1 MAQTFTSIDRR
12 RDGWS
17 PPAPQEAL
25 RELAEAAAAACDGAV
40 GFVAWPERGLLVAN
54 TGELAE
60 AEWRE
65 AIPLLLERIAAQ
77 AGPAAVAGTE
87 DVAVADLPDAGT
99 FRRVAAAMLP
109 AGEYDPLGLVG
120 VFDFRCRHA
129 VAVRALASLREL
141 ACRQFAL
148 QRDLGRRNDPSARG
162 DAPARGDD
170 APRLAA
176 IVRPSAEATRQAD
189 AMRLER
195 RFAEALVESMPGILY
210 LHDARGRFLRW
221 NRHFEQVT
229 GYGTL
234 DIARM
239 HPRAFFP
246 PAQRMSLEANIAEVL
261 AFGTSS
267 FEAPLSTQDGREI
280 PYFFT
285 GKRIEFDGQ
294 RCVVCIGIDVAER
307 VHAERE
313 QETSERRFRTLFDYA
328 PDGILVSDPHGAY
341 LEANESACRMLGYER
356 HEIVGL
362 RAGDIVAPVE
372 REQVAPTI
380 DAIRGHVAH
389 HREWSLRRKDGTIF
403 PAEVIATLMPDGNLL
418 GMLRDVTERRRAEE
432 ELRRSE
438 DRFRAIFEQAGVG
451 ITLVDAHD
459 GRFVRCNRA
468 LAEMLGYDL
477 DALRRLTVADVSHP
491 ADLEVQDEL
500 SQRLLAGAI
509 DRYRMEKRYRRGDGS
524 EMWALLTATLVRHA
538 DGRPQF
544 IVGML
549 EDITERR
556 ALHTA
561 LEESEKRFRQITE
574 HIPAVFFLADAR
586 SGECLYVSP
595 AYERIWGRSC
605 ESVYRAPNSWLDAI
619 VPGDPNPMLR
629 DGRPIDTGA
638 QQDFEYRIA
647 RPDGSIRWIH
657 SRSFPV
663 FGTDGSLQQVAG
675 IAEDITEA
683 KEQEARIARLTRI
696 RAVVGALHSAMLRQP
711 DRESLLQEA
720 CRVAAV
726 EGIFEIAWIAGP
738 CPGAGLPVILAV
750 ADEGS
755 RGFIEANL
763 RALGGDHFA
772 VRALA
777 TRRPVVIN
785 DCASDPTLEPVRSR
799 LVAHGCRSAAAFP
812 LSCHGDVVA
821 ALVLLARERDFFD
834 DGELGLLGW
843 ITSDLS
849 YALEN
854 IANAQRLQHLAYFDA
869 LTGLANAA
877 LFRDRL
883 GQFVASAAT
892 THGKVCAVILDL
904 EHFTHLNESLGRES
918 GDEILRAVAQRL
930 EQRLVEPYALGR
942 IGADTFAIARPGSGD
957 RVATQ
962 LLEQVIDAL
971 REPFHVAGQSI
982 SISGQAGIGLYPD
995 DAGDDDSLFK
1005 HAEAALKLAKSSG
1018 ARQMFYSAQI
1028 SQRIATRLDAEAAL
1042 QAAVEAGQFVL
1053 HYQPRVDMVS
1063 GLVVGAEALI
1073 RWEHPQRGLVPPEEF
1088 IALAEE
1094 TGLIVPI
1101 GAWVIDAICAQQ
1113 AAWLEAGAGM
1123 VPIAANISSVQ
1134 FDRSDVVRT
1143 VRDALARHSLF
1154 ARHLHLELTESSV
1167 MKDPD
1172 AAAEVLRGLRE
1183 LGVGLALD
1191 DFGTGHSSLAY
1202 LKRFPFTRVKI
1213 DRTFIS
1219 DITHSAE
1226 DAAIASAIIA
1236 IAHRMGLKVVAEGV
1250 ETQGQFN
1257 YLSMQGCDEMQGY
1270 YFSPAV
1276 SADMFEDYL
1285 RGGRSIRL
1293 LPRADEERRTVLV
1306 VDDEPGIRTALTRM
1320 LRSDGYRVLTA
1331 ASGDEGLHV
1340 LSLNAVQVIISDQ
1353 RMPGMS
1359 GTEFLGKVKDLYPET
1374 MRIILSGYTEIDVVT
1389 ESVNRGAVFRFLTKP
1404 WDDDLLREQ
1413 VRDAFQR
1420 YRPRPG
1426 VEGRSS

>member
-1 MAQTFTSIDRR
+1 MAQAFTSISDHRES
-12 RDGWS
+12 WS
-17 PPAPQEAL
+17 PPARDEAL
-25 RELAEAAAAACDGAV
+25 REIAEAAAAACDGTI
-40 GFVAWPERGLLVAN
+40 GFVAWPEQDRLVAN
-54 TGELAE
+54 SDGIAE
-60 AEWRE
+60 AIWRD
-65 AIPLLLERIAAQ
+65 AIPVLLERTAAQ
-77 AGPAAVAGTE
+77 AGPSAVAGTE
-87 DVAVADLPDAGT
+87 GVVVAVLPKTAAFGRMAG
-99 FRRVAAAMLP
+99 VALP
-109 AGEYDPLGLVG
+109 AGEYDPVGLIG
-120 VFDFRCRHA
+120 VLDPRCSDA
-129 VAVRALASLREL
+129 AAMRALAGLREL
-141 ACRQFAL
+141 ASRQFAL
-148 QRDLGRRNDPSARG
+148 HRDLTRRAEAARPRLGAPRVAARG
-162 DAPARGDD
+162 RAADD
-170 APRLAA
+170 ATQRT
-176 IVRPSAEATRQAD
+176 EATR
-189 AMRLER
+189 LEQ

-210 LHDARGRFLRW
+210 LCDASGRFLRW
-221 NRHFEQVT
+221 NRQLEQVS

-234 DIARM
+234 EVARM

-246 PAQRMSLEANIAEVL
+246 PAQRLSLEANIAEVL
-261 AFGTSS
+261 AFGASS
-267 FEAPLSTQDGREI
+267 FEATLLAKDGREI

-285 GKRIEFDGQ
+285 GKRVEFDGQ
-294 RCVVCIGIDVAER
+294 RCLVGIGIDVSER
-307 VHAERE
+307 VRAERE
-313 QETSERRFRTLFDYA
+313 HEVSRQRYRSLFDCA
-328 PDGILVSDPHGAY
+328 PDGIVVADADGIY

-356 HEIVGL
+356 YELIGL
-362 RAGDIVAPVE
+362 GAADIVAPVE
-372 REQVAPTI
+372 IINIAPVI
-380 DAIRGHVAH
+380 DAIRNSSVH
-389 HREWSLRRKDGTIF
+389 HREWSLRRKDGTTF

-418 GMLRDVTERRRAEE
+418 GMLRDVTERRREQE
-432 ELRRSE
+432 DLRSSE
-438 DRFRAIFEQAGVG
+438 DRFRAIFERAGVG
-451 ITLVDAHD
+451 IALIDVYS

-468 LAEMLGYDL
+468 LAEMLGHTPDSLCRL
-477 DALRRLTVADVSHP
+477 DVDQVTHP
-491 ADLEVQDEL
+491 ADKPQQHAFTEKLV
-500 SQRLLAGAI
+500 AGAI
-509 DRYRMEKRYRRGDGS
+509 DRYRMEKRYLRKDGS
-524 EMWALLTATLVRHA
+524 EMWGLLTATLVR
-538 DGRPQF
+538 DGGAGTQF
-544 IVGML
+544 IVGMV
-549 EDITERR
+549 EDVTERR
-556 ALHTA
+556 VLHTA
-561 LEESEKRFRQITE
+561 LEESEKRFRQIAE
-574 HIPAVFFLADAR
+574 HIPAVFFLVDVR

-605 ESVYRAPNSWLDAI
+605 ESVYHSPGSWLDAI

-629 DGRPIDTGA
+629 DGQPIDPKGKL
-638 QQDFEYRIA
+638 DFEYRIA
-647 RPDGSIRWIH
+647 RPDGTIRWIR

-663 FGTDGSLQQVAG
+663 LDEDGRLQQIAG
-675 IAEDITEA
+675 LAEDVTEGR
-683 KEQEARIARLTRI
+683 EQERRIARLTRI

-720 CRVAAV
+720 CRVATV

-738 CPGAGLPVILAV
+738 RHGSETPAILAV
-750 ADEGS
+750 ADEEA
-755 RGFIEANL
+755 REFIETNL
-763 RALGGDHFA
+763 RALRSRHFS
-772 VRALA
+772 VRALVS
-777 TRRPVVIN
+777 RKPVVIN
-785 DCASDPTLEPVRSR
+785 DFSSDTALAPICDHLIARE
-799 LVAHGCRSAAAFP
+799 CRSGAAFP
-812 LSCHGDVVA
+812 LSSNGEIVA
-821 ALVLLARERDFFD
+821 ALVLFARERDFFD
-834 DGELGLLGW
+834 DEELALLGW

-849 YALEN
+849 YALEH
-854 IANAQRLQHLAYFDA
+854 IDNAQRLQHLAYFDA

-883 GQFVASAAT
+883 AQFVAAAPSA
-892 THGKVCAVILDL
+892 HGKVCALIVDI
-904 EHFTHLNESLGRES
+904 EHFTRLNDSLGREC

-930 EQRLVEPYALGR
+930 DQCLGEPYALGR
-942 IGADTFAIARPGSGD
+942 IGADTFAIAQTGSGD
-957 RVATQ
+957 RVATR

-971 REPFHVAGQSI
+971 RDPFHVDGRSI
-982 SISGQAGIGLYPD
+982 SISGQAGIALYPD
-995 DAGDDDSLFK
+995 DADDDDSLFK
-1005 HAEAALKLAKSSG
+1005 HAEAALKLAKSGG
-1018 ARQMFYSAQI
+1018 ARHMFYSAQI
-1028 SQRIATRLDAEAAL
+1028 SERIAARLDAEAAL
-1042 QAAVEAGQFVL
+1042 RAAVAADQFVL

-1073 RWEHPQRGLVPPEEF
+1073 RWQHPEHGLVPPEEF

-1113 AAWLEAGAGM
+1113 AAWLKAGAIM

-1134 FDRSDVVRT
+1134 LDRSDVVQT
-1143 VRDALARHSLF
+1143 VRDALTRHSLF

-1167 MKDPD
+1167 MKDPE

-1257 YLSMQGCDEMQGY
+1257 YLTMQGCDEMQGY

-1276 SADMFEDYL
+1276 SAEMFEDYL

-1293 LPRADEERRTVLV
+1293 LPRADEPRRTVLV

-1340 LSLNAVQVIISDQ
+1340 LSLNGVQVIISDQ

-1420 YRPRPG
+1420 YRPRVAGDGAP
-1426 VEGRSS
+1426 S

>member
-12 RDGWS
+12 GGGWS
-17 PPAPQEAL
+17 PPAPDEAL
-25 RELAEAAAAACDGAV
+25 RELAEAAAAACDGTS
-40 GFVAWPERGLLVAN
+40 GFVAWPEQGLFVA
-54 TGELAE
+54 TADGVAD
-60 AEWRE
+60 AAWRDV
-65 AIPLLLERIAAQ
+65 IPLLLDQLAMQ
-77 AGPAAVAGTE
+77 AGPAAIAGTE
-87 DVAVADLPDAGT
+87 GVVVAALPDAAA
-99 FRRVAAAMLP
+99 FRRAAAAMLP
-109 AGEYDPLGLVG
+109 AGEYDPVGLVG
-120 VFDFRCRHA
+120 VLDLRCSDA
-129 VAVRALASLREL
+129 AATRALAALREL
-141 ACRQFAL
+141 ASRQFAL
-148 QRDLGRRNDPSARG
+148 HRDLGRRADAGAR
-162 DAPARGDD
+162 ARED

-176 IVRPSAEATRQAD
+176 IVRPLDDAARQAEAT
-189 AMRLER
+189 RLER

-229 GYGTL
+229 GYATP

-246 PAQRMSLEANIAEVL
+246 AAQRLSLEANIAEVL
-261 AFGTSS
+261 AFGASS
-267 FEAPLSTQDGREI
+267 FEAPLLTRDGREI

-285 GKRIEFDGQ
+285 GKRVEFDGH
-294 RCVVCIGIDVAER
+294 RCLVSIGIDVSER
-307 VHAERE
+307 VRAERE
-313 QETSERRFRTLFDYA
+313 HEVSEQRYRTLFDCA
-328 PDGILVSDPHGAY
+328 PDGIVVADAGSVY

-356 HEIVGL
+356 HELVGL
-362 RAGDIVAPVE
+362 GASDIVAPAE
-372 REQVAPTI
+372 LGQIAPAI
-380 DAIRGHVAH
+380 EAIRSSAAH
-389 HREWSLRRKDGTIF
+389 HREWLLRRKNGTTF

-418 GMLRDVTERRRAEE
+418 GMIRDVTERRRAEE

-451 ITLVDAHD
+451 IALVDVHS

-468 LAEMLGYDL
+468 LADMLGYTSE
-477 DALRRLTVADVSHP
+477 ALCRLAVADVSHP
-491 ADLEVQDEL
+491 DDALLQDVL
-500 SQRLLAGAI
+500 AQRLLAGTI
-509 DRYRMEKRYRRGDGS
+509 DRYRIEKRYRRSDGG
-524 EMWALLTATLVRHA
+524 EVWALLTATLVRHA
-538 DGRPQF
+538 DGSPQF
-544 IVGML
+544 LVGML

-556 ALHTA
+556 SLHAA
-561 LEESEKRFRQITE
+561 LEESEKRFRQIAE
-574 HIPAVFFLADAR
+574 HIPAVFFLVDVR

-595 AYERIWGRSC
+595 AYERIWGRSR
-605 ESVYRAPNSWLDAI
+605 ESVYRSPASWLEAI

-629 DGRPIDTGA
+629 DGQPIDPKGKL
-638 QQDFEYRIA
+638 DFEYRIA
-647 RPDGSIRWIH
+647 RPDGSIRWIR

-663 FGTDGSLQQVAG
+663 FDKDGRLEQIAG
-675 IAEDITEA
+675 LAEDVTEG
-683 KEQEARIARLTRI
+683 KEQERKIARLTRI
-696 RAVVGALHSAMLRQP
+696 RAVIGALHSAMLRQP

-720 CRVAAV
+720 CRMATV
-726 EGIFEIAWIAGP
+726 EGIFEIAWVAGP
-738 CPGAGLPVILAV
+738 QHGSETPSILAV
-750 ADEGS
+750 ADEGA
-755 RGFIEANL
+755 RGFIEGNL
-763 RALGGDHFA
+763 RALRSDHFS
-772 VRALA
+772 VRALVS
-777 TRRPVVIN
+777 RKPVVIN
-785 DCASDPTLEPVRSR
+785 DFSTDATLAPVRDR
-799 LVAHGCRSAAAFP
+799 LVAHECRSGAAFP
-812 LSCHGDVVA
+812 LSSNGEVVA
-821 ALVLLARERDFFD
+821 ALVLFARERDFFD
-834 DGELGLLGW
+834 DEELGLLGW
-843 ITSDLS
+843 ITGDLS
-849 YALEN
+849 YALEH
-854 IANAQRLQHLAYFDA
+854 IDNAQRLQHLAYFDA

-883 GQFVASAAT
+883 AQFVSAAPSV
-892 THGKVCAVILDL
+892 HGKVCAVIVDL
-904 EHFTHLNESLGRES
+904 EHFTRLNESLGREC
-918 GDEILRAVAQRL
+918 GDEVLRAVAQRL
-930 EQRLVEPYALGR
+930 EQRLEEPYALGR

-957 RVATQ
+957 RVATR

-971 REPFHVAGQSI
+971 RDPFEVGGQSI
-982 SISGQAGIGLYPD
+982 SVSGQAGIALYPD
-995 DAGDDDSLFK
+995 DADDDDSLFK

-1028 SQRIATRLDAEAAL
+1028 SHRIAARLDAEAAL
-1042 QAAVEAGQFVL
+1042 HAAAAAGQFVL

-1073 RWEHPQRGLVPPEEF
+1073 RWQHPERGLVPPEEF
-1088 IALAEE
+1088 ITLAEE

-1113 AAWLEAGAGM
+1113 AAWLKAGAGM

-1134 FDRSDVVRT
+1134 LDRSDVVRT

-1167 MKDPD
+1167 MKDPE

-1213 DRTFIS
+1213 DRTFIA

-1276 SADMFEDYL
+1276 AAEMFEDYL

-1293 LPRADEERRTVLV
+1293 SPRADEERRTVLV

-1420 YRPRPG
+1420 YRPRTTAGDGPPP
-1426 VEGRSS
+1426 SA

>member
-1 MAQTFTSIDRR
+1 MAQTFTSTDE
-12 RDGWS
+12 GWS
-17 PPAPQEAL
+17 PPAPDEAL
-25 RELAEAAAAACDGAV
+25 RELAEAAAAACDAAS
-40 GFVAWPERGLLVAN
+40 GFIAWPEQGRLVASI
-54 TGELAE
+54 GGIAE
-60 AEWRE
+60 SAWRD
-65 AIPLLLERIAAQ
+65 AIPALLDRIAAQ
-77 AGPAAVAGTE
+77 TGAAAIAGTE
-87 DVAVADLPDAGT
+87 GVVDTALPDAAAW
-99 FRRVAAAMLP
+99 RRTAAVLLP
-109 AGEYDPLGLVG
+109 AGEYDPAGLIG
-120 VFDFRCRHA
+120 VLDPCCGEA
-129 VAVRALASLREL
+129 AAMRALAGLREI

-148 QRDLGRRNDPSARG
+148 HRDLARRGGAAARWREGTPRRAIAAPSDVAQR
-162 DAPARGDD
+162 
-170 APRLAA
+170 
-176 IVRPSAEATRQAD
+176 AEAL
-189 AMRLER
+189 RLER

-210 LHDARGRFLRW
+210 LHDAHGRFLRW
-221 NRHFEQVT
+221 NRHFEHT
-229 GYGTL
+229 SGYRAA

-246 PAQRMSLEANIAEVL
+246 AAQRTSLEANIAEVL
-261 AFGTSS
+261 AFGASS
-267 FEAPLSTQDGREI
+267 FEAPLLTRDGREI

-285 GKRIEFDGQ
+285 GKRIEIDGH
-294 RCVVCIGIDVAER
+294 RCLISIGIDVSDR
-307 VHAERE
+307 VRAERE
-313 QETSERRFRTLFDYA
+313 HAASEQRYRTLFECA
-328 PDGILVSDPHGAY
+328 PDGILVADVAGVY

-356 HEIVGL
+356 HELVGL
-362 RAGDIVAPVE
+362 AATDIVAPAE
-372 REQVAPTI
+372 RANVAPTI
-380 DAIRGHVAH
+380 DALRASAAH
-389 HREWSLRRKDGTIF
+389 HREWSFRRKDGTIF

-418 GMLRDVTERRRAEE
+418 GMVRDATERRRAEA
-432 ELRRSE
+432 ELRHSE
-438 DRFRAIFEQAGVG
+438 DRFRAIFERAGVG
-451 ITLVDAHD
+451 IALVDVHD

-468 LAEMLGYDL
+468 LAEMLGYAA
-477 DALRRLTVADVSHP
+477 DALCALRVRDVSHP
-491 ADLEVQDEL
+491 DDMELQDAL

-509 DRYRMEKRYRRGDGS
+509 DRYRMEKRYRRRDGS

-538 DGRPQF
+538 DGAPQF
-544 IVGML
+544 MVGML

-556 ALHTA
+556 ALHAA

-605 ESVYRAPNSWLDAI
+605 ESVYRSPNSWLDA
-619 VPGDPNPMLR
+619 VVAGDPNPMLR
-629 DGRPIDTGA
+629 DGRPVDA
-638 QQDFEYRIA
+638 SERLDFEYRIA

-663 FGTDGSLQQVAG
+663 LGTDGTLQQVAG

-683 KEQEARIARLTRI
+683 KEQEARIARLSRI
-696 RAVVGALHSAMLRQP
+696 RAVIGALHSAMLRQP

-720 CRVAAV
+720 CRVATV
-726 EGIFEIAWIAGP
+726 EGIFEIAWVAEPREGAETPAIIA
-738 CPGAGLPVILAV
+738 IS
-750 ADEGS
+750 DEGVREFVS
-755 RGFIEANL
+755 TNLVLL
-763 RALGGDHFA
+763 RADHFA
-772 VRALA
+772 MRALA
-777 TRRPVVIN
+777 SRRPVVIN
-785 DCASDPTLEPVRSR
+785 DFSADAR
-799 LVAHGCRSAAAFP
+799 LARVGDRLLARDCRSGAAFP
-812 LSCHGDVVA
+812 LHSHGEVVG
-821 ALVLLARERDFFD
+821 ALVLLARERDVFD
-834 DGELGLLGW
+834 DEELGLLGW
-843 ITSDLS
+843 VTSDLS
-849 YALEN
+849 YAIEH
-854 IANAQRLQHLAYFDA
+854 IENAQKLAHLAYFDA

-883 GQFVASAAT
+883 AQLVAAAPAT
-892 THGKVCAVILDL
+892 NGKVCAVMLDL
-904 EHFTHLNESLGRES
+904 ENFTRLNDSLGREC
-918 GDEILRAVAQRL
+918 GDEILRAVARRL
-930 EQRLVEPYALGR
+930 EQRLEEPYALGR

-957 RVATQ
+957 RVATL
-962 LLEQVIDAL
+962 LLEQVIETL
-971 REPFHVAGQSI
+971 REPFHVRGQAI

-995 DAGDDDSLFK
+995 DADDDDSLFK

-1018 ARQMFYSAQI
+1018 ARHMFYSAQI
-1028 SQRIATRLDAEAAL
+1028 SRRIALRLDAEAAL
-1042 QAAVEAGQFVL
+1042 HAAIDAGQFVL

-1073 RWEHPQRGLVPPEEF
+1073 RWQHPERGLVSPEEF
-1088 IALAEE
+1088 IPLAEE

-1113 AAWLEAGAGM
+1113 AAWLKAGASM

-1134 FDRSDVVRT
+1134 LDRSDVVRT
-1143 VRDALARHSLF
+1143 VREALARHSLF

-1276 SADMFEDYL
+1276 SAEMFEDYL

-1420 YRPRPG
+1420 YRPRASGDSTP
-1426 VEGRSS
+1426 S